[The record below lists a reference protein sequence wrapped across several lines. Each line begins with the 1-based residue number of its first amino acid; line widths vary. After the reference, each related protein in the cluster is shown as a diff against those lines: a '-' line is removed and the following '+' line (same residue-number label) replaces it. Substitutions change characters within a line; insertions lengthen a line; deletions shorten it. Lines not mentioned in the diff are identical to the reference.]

1 MMLTACSLKGGGGQ
15 VFLKRRNAVS
25 IFRSISLIVL
35 VVVLVM
41 VVFTVGQA
49 PTFAL
54 CQLERVGRPLTSD
67 SAKRRNH
74 RQQACGNDV
83 ERKGALNTEH
93 GLPSKRQ
100 EEIRVSNGRLS
111 MHVYNRPLISIL
123 QRLSMLQNA
132 VSIVVKDQRIDR
144 IVTVSFEDAPLDLAL
159 RAVLKDE
166 DVLMLYGAGGSVLK
180 AVIIYP
186 NGQGDSIVKQNEDR
200 TEHLM
205 HALESSDEEVR
216 ARAVERLIKR
226 LGTESQGIVLQ
237 ALGDQ
242 SGDVREQALSGAVNS
257 GVPLPVDTLIRLA
270 TTDPVPSVRTYAMEA
285 LADNLKGAD
294 AQERLSAIVEAVN
307 Q

>member
-1 MMLTACSLKGGGGQ
+1 
-15 VFLKRRNAVS
+15 
-25 IFRSISLIVL
+25 
-35 VVVLVM
+35 
-41 VVFTVGQA
+41 
-49 PTFAL
+49 
-54 CQLERVGRPLTSD
+54 
-67 SAKRRNH
+67 
-74 RQQACGNDV
+74 
-83 ERKGALNTEH
+83 
-93 GLPSKRQ
+93 
-100 EEIRVSNGRLS
+100 
-111 MHVYNRPLISIL
+111 
-123 QRLSMLQNA
+123 MLQNA